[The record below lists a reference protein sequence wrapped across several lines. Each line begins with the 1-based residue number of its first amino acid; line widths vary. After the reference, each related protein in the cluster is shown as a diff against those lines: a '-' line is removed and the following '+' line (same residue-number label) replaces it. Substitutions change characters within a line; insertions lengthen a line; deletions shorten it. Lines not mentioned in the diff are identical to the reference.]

1 MLQLSEASM
10 DERDIH
16 EIVKSGYG
24 AVARQSGGCCGPVS
38 GRSEPD
44 VGRSSAHSET
54 AARIGYA
61 KEDIEGAAA
70 EANLGLG
77 CGNPTALAS
86 LKPGETVV
94 DLGSG
99 AGFDALLSAEKL
111 GPEGRFIG
119 VDMTPEMLERAR
131 INAVN
136 AGYARTVEF
145 REGFIENLPVASES
159 VDVVISN
166 CVINLSPDKA
176 AVFREAYRVLKLGG
190 RLAVSDIVL
199 SEPLPAP
206 VAKMAASWIACVG
219 GASTEEEYLGY
230 MRDAGFENIEYTRTP
245 AAPLLTP
252 NLQDPMWKAA
262 VELIGQERIDEISGT
277 VFSYSI
283 TAEKK

>member
-1 MLQLSEASM
+1 M
-10 DERDIH
+10 DEERVH
-16 EIVKSGYG
+16 EVVKEGYG
-24 AVARQSGGCCGPVS
+24 AVARQGGGCCGPTATKQKT
-38 GRSEPD
+38 
-44 VGRSSAHSET
+44 SSCCGDSPETSTHAET
-54 AARIGYA
+54 AARIGYSE
-61 KEDIEGAAA
+61 EDLSGAAA
-70 EANLGLG
+70 EGNLGLG

-131 INAVN
+131 TNAVN

-145 REGFIENLPVASES
+145 REGLIENLPVASDS

-176 AVFREAYRVLKLGG
+176 QVFREAHRVLKPGG

-199 SEPLPAP
+199 SQPLPKE
-206 VAKMAASWIACVG
+206 VAEMAASWIACVG
-219 GASTEEEYLGY
+219 GASTEAEYLGQ
-230 MRDAGFENIEYTRTP
+230 MREAGFTNIDYTRTP
-245 AAPLLTP
+245 AGPLLTP

-262 VELIGQERIDEISGT
+262 VELIGEERINELADT

>member
-1 MLQLSEASM
+1 M
-10 DERDIH
+10 DKERVHDV
-16 EIVKSGYG
+16 VKSGYA
-24 AVARQSGGCCGPVS
+24 AVARQRGGGCCGPVVEQAT
-38 GRSEPD
+38 GCC
-44 VGRSSAHSET
+44 GSAISDPRADT
-54 AARIGYA
+54 AARIGYS
-61 KEDIEGAAA
+61 EQDITGAAA

-77 CGNPTALAS
+77 CGNPTALAD
-86 LKPGETVV
+86 LKQGETVV

-131 INAVN
+131 TNAVN
-136 AGYARTVEF
+136 AGHARTVEF
-145 REGFIENLPVASES
+145 REGLIENLPVASES

-176 AVFREAYRVLKLGG
+176 QVFREAYRILKPGG

-199 SEPLPAP
+199 SQPLPEQI
-206 VAKMAASWIACVG
+206 AKMAASWIACVG

-230 MRDAGFENIEYTRTP
+230 MRDAGFENIEYTRKP
-245 AAPLLTP
+245 AGPLLTP
-252 NLQDPMWKAA
+252 NLQDPLWKAA
-262 VELIGQERIDEISGT
+262 VELIGEKRINELADT

>member
-1 MLQLSEASM
+1 M
-10 DERDIH
+10 DKEQVHDVVRSGYA
-16 EIVKSGYG
+16 EVARKSG
-24 AVARQSGGCCGPVS
+24 SCCGPTAEQATDCCGS
-38 GRSEPD
+38 TSTD
-44 VGRSSAHSET
+44 TNAET
-54 AARIGYA
+54 ASLLGYSE
-61 KEDIEGAAA
+61 EDITGAAA
-70 EANLGLG
+70 EGNLGLG

-131 INAVN
+131 TNAVN
-136 AGYARTVEF
+136 AGHARTVEF
-145 REGFIENLPVASES
+145 REGLIENLPVASES

-176 AVFREAYRVLKLGG
+176 QVFREAHRILKPGG
-190 RLAVSDIVL
+190 RVAVSDIIL
-199 SEPLPAP
+199 TEPLPEE
-206 VAKMAASWIACVG
+206 VATLAASWIACVG

-230 MRDAGFENIEYTRTP
+230 MRDAGFENIEYTRKP
-245 AAPLLTP
+245 AGPMLTP

-262 VELIGQERIDEISGT
+262 VDLIGLEQIDALTNT

-283 TAEKK
+283 TAERR

>member
-1 MLQLSEASM
+1 M
-10 DERDIH
+10 DKEQVHDVVR
-16 EIVKSGYG
+16 SGY
-24 AVARQSGGCCGPVS
+24 AEVARRSGSCCGPTAEQATGCCGS
-38 GRSEPD
+38 TTTDGN
-44 VGRSSAHSET
+44 AET
-54 AARIGYA
+54 ASRIGYSE
-61 KEDIEGAAA
+61 EDITGAAA

-131 INAVN
+131 TNAVN
-136 AGYARTVEF
+136 AGHARTVEF
-145 REGFIENLPVASES
+145 REGLIENLPVASES

-166 CVINLSPDKA
+166 CVVNLSPDKA
-176 AVFREAYRVLKLGG
+176 QVFREAHRILKPGG
-190 RLAVSDIVL
+190 RVAVSDIIL
-199 SEPLPAP
+199 SEPLPAE
-206 VAKMAASWIACVG
+206 VATLAASWIACVG
-219 GASTEEEYLGY
+219 GASTEEEYLGF
-230 MRDAGFENIEYTRTP
+230 MRDAGFENIEYTRKP
-245 AAPLLTP
+245 AGPMLAP

-262 VELIGQERIDEISGT
+262 VDLVGLEQIDALANT

-283 TAEKK
+283 TAERR

>member
-1 MLQLSEASM
+1 M
-10 DERDIH
+10 DKDRIH
-16 EIVKSGYG
+16 EVVKSGY
-24 AVARQSGGCCGPVS
+24 ASVARQGSGCCGPATQQPS
-38 GRSEPD
+38 G
-44 VGRSSAHSET
+44 GRGSTASDTHAET
-54 AARIGYA
+54 AALIGYSEEEITG
-61 KEDIEGAAA
+61 KAAD
-70 EANLGLG
+70 ANLGLG

-86 LKPGETVV
+86 LQPGETVL

-131 INAVN
+131 TNAVN

-145 REGFIENLPVASES
+145 REGLIENLPVASES

-166 CVINLSPDKA
+166 CVINLSPDKPQ
-176 AVFREAYRVLKLGG
+176 VFREAHRVLKPGG

-199 SEPLPAP
+199 SEPLPP
-206 VAKMAASWIACVG
+206 EVAKLAATWIACVG

-230 MRDAGFENIEYTRTP
+230 IRDAGFEHIQFTRKP
-245 AAPLLTP
+245 AGPLLTP
-252 NLQDPMWKAA
+252 SLQDPMWRTA
-262 VELIGQERIDEISGT
+262 VELLGEERIHELSAT

-283 TAEKK
+283 TAEKR

>member
-1 MLQLSEASM
+1 M
-10 DERDIH
+10 DKDRVH
-16 EIVKSGYG
+16 EVVKSGYG
-24 AVARQSGGCCGPVS
+24 EVARQGGGCCGPAVEQQATSCCGSTVTS
-38 GRSEPD
+38 GH
-44 VGRSSAHSET
+44 AQT
-54 AARIGYA
+54 AALIGYA
-61 KEDIEGAAA
+61 EEDITGAAA

-86 LKPGETVV
+86 LKLGETVV

-131 INAVN
+131 TNAVN
-136 AGYARTVEF
+136 AGHARTVEF
-145 REGFIENLPVASES
+145 REGLIENLPVASGS

-176 AVFREAYRVLKLGG
+176 QVFHEAYRVLKPGG

-199 SEPLPAP
+199 SQPLPPDIAE
-206 VAKMAASWIACVG
+206 VAASWIACVG
-219 GASTEEEYLGY
+219 GALTEEEYFGH
-230 MRDAGFENIEYTRTP
+230 MRAAGFENIEHTRKP
-245 AAPLLTP
+245 AGPMLTS

-262 VELIGQERIDEISGT
+262 VELVGEERINELADT

-283 TAEKK
+283 TAEKQ

>member
-1 MLQLSEASM
+1 M
-10 DERDIH
+10 DKERVH
-16 EIVKSGYG
+16 EVVKSGYA
-24 AVARQSGGCCGPVS
+24 AVARQNGGCCGPPAEEAPSS
-38 GRSEPD
+38 GESTAS
-44 VGRSSAHSET
+44 GAHADT
-54 AARIGYA
+54 AARIGYSQ
-61 KEDIEGAAA
+61 EDITGAAA
-70 EANLGLG
+70 DANLGLG

-86 LKPGETVV
+86 LRPGETVV

-145 REGFIENLPVASES
+145 REGLIENLPIASET

-176 AVFREAYRVLKLGG
+176 QVFREAYRVLKPGG

-199 SEPLPAP
+199 SQPLPENIAR
-206 VAKMAASWIACVG
+206 MAASWIACVG

-230 MRDAGFENIEYTRTP
+230 MRDAGFENIEYTRKP
-245 AAPLLTP
+245 AGPLLTP

-262 VELIGQERIDEISGT
+262 VELIGEDRIAELAET

-283 TAEKK
+283 TAVKK

>member
-1 MLQLSEASM
+1 MEK
-10 DERDIH
+10 DRVHDV
-16 EIVKSGYG
+16 VKSGY
-24 AVARQSGGCCGPVS
+24 AEVARQGGGCCGPTT
-38 GRSEPD
+38 EEA
-44 VGRSSAHSET
+44 SSCCGSAATDTHADT
-54 AARIGYA
+54 AALIGYS
-61 KEDIEGAAA
+61 EQDIKGAAA
-70 EANLGLG
+70 DANLGLG

-131 INAVN
+131 TNAVN
-136 AGYARTVEF
+136 AGHARTVEF
-145 REGFIENLPVASES
+145 REGLIENLPIASET

-176 AVFREAYRVLKLGG
+176 QVFREAHRVLKPGG
-190 RLAVSDIVL
+190 RVAVSDIVL
-199 SEPLPAP
+199 SDPLPP
-206 VAKMAASWIACVG
+206 EVAKLAASWIACVG

-230 MRDAGFENIEYTRTP
+230 MRDAGFENIEYTRKP
-245 AAPLLTP
+245 AGPILTP
-252 NLQDPMWKAA
+252 SLQDPMWKAA
-262 VELIGQERIDEISGT
+262 VDLIGLERINELSST

-283 TAEKK
+283 TAEKR

>member
-1 MLQLSEASM
+1 M
-10 DERDIH
+10 DKERIH
-16 EIVKSGYG
+16 EVVKSGYA
-24 AVARQSGGCCGPVS
+24 AVARREGGCCGPPVEEAT
-38 GRSEPD
+38 GCCGP
-44 VGRSSAHSET
+44 SSSDPHAET
-54 AARIGYA
+54 AAQIGYSE
-61 KEDIEGAAA
+61 EDITGAAA

-86 LKPGETVV
+86 LRPGETVV

-99 AGFDALLSAEKL
+99 ASFDALLSAEKL

-131 INAVN
+131 TNAVN

-145 REGFIENLPVASES
+145 REGLIENLPIASES
-159 VDVVISN
+159 VYVVISN

-176 AVFREAYRVLKLGG
+176 QVFREAYRVLKPGG

-199 SEPLPAP
+199 SQPLPEQI
-206 VAKMAASWIACVG
+206 AKMAASWIACVG
-219 GASTEEEYLGY
+219 GASTEEEYLGH
-230 MRDAGFENIEYTRTP
+230 MRAAGFENIEYTRKP
-245 AAPLLTP
+245 AGPLLTP
-252 NLQDPMWKAA
+252 SLQDPMWQAA
-262 VELIGQERIDEISGT
+262 IEMIGEERLHELADT